1 MWLDM
6 SFRILIVDDNAMI
19 RRLVRSSIEN
29 NLGWQQC
36 VEAENGQS
44 AVELVKKS
52 QPAVVILDLQLPT
65 IDGFETARQ
74 ILRISPTTLMA
85 LFTLEDHE
93 EVVKEAK
100 AIGIQRVFS
109 KSNSLDLLVNWL
121 RVISRQY
128 AVVGL

>member
-44 AVELVKKS
+44 AVELVKTS
-52 QPAVVILDLQLPT
+52 QPAVVILDLQLPA

-74 ILRISPTTLMA
+74 ILRISPTTSMA

-93 EVVKEAK
+93 EVVKEAQ

-109 KSNSLDLLVNWL
+109 KSNSLELLLNWL
-121 RVISRQY
+121 RVISRQ
-128 AVVGL
+128 

>member
-1 MWLDM
+1 MWLGM
-6 SFRILIVDDNAMI
+6 SFKILIVDDNAMI

-109 KSNSLDLLVNWL
+109 KSNNLDLLVNWL